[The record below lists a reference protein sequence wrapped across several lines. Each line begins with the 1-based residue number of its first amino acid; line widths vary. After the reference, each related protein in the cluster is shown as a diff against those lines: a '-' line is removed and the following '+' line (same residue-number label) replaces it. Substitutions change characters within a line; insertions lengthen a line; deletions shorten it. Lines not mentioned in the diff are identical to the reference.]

1 MESVSMFEEVAMR
14 RRSFLRTGSLAGG
27 AALVGAHG
35 LPRPLWAAPKEK
47 TAQDVVTLGKT
58 GIRVSR
64 LFQGTGT
71 NGVGK
76 SSNQTRALGLQGVA
90 DLLRA
95 GVDQGVTVWD
105 LADQY
110 GTHPHAHEA
119 LRTVPRDKVVIM
131 TKTHARTE
139 KEMRAD
145 LDRFRREIGTEMLDI
160 VLLHCMMSADW
171 PAERAGAMAVL
182 AEAKAKGIIRAHG
195 VSCHDFGA
203 LQAAAASDWVDVD
216 LARLNPAGAI
226 MDAPVG
232 EVLPVLAEMK
242 RRGKGVI
249 GMKILGAGRL
259 RDRVDDALQYAL
271 ASPVLDCFTIG
282 AESRPQ
288 LEDLLARIPKASVR
302 G

>member
-1 MESVSMFEEVAMR
+1 MK
-14 RRSFLRTGSLAGG
+14 RRSFLRTGSMAG
-27 AALVGAHG
+27 AAFLGAEAF
-35 LPRPLWAAPKEK
+35 PRHLYAATKEK
-47 TAQDVVTLGKT
+47 TAQDVVTLGRT

-71 NGVGK
+71 DGVGHA
-76 SSNQTRALGLQGVA
+76 SNQTRALGLQGVA

-95 GVDQGVTVWD
+95 GVDHGVTTWD

-110 GTHPHAHEA
+110 GTHPHAKEA
-119 LRTVPRDKVVIM
+119 LKTVARDKVVILS
-131 TKTHARTE
+131 KTHASTE

-145 LDRFRREIGTEMLDI
+145 LDRFRQEIGTDRIDI

-171 PAERAGAMAVL
+171 PKEKAGAMAVL
-182 AEAKAKGIIRAHG
+182 AEAKEKGIIRAHG
-195 VSCHDFGA
+195 VSCHDLGA
-203 LQAAAASDWVDVD
+203 LKSAAASDWVDVD

-226 MDAPVG
+226 MDAPVSQ
-232 EVLPVLAEMK
+232 VLPVLAEMK
-242 RRGKGVI
+242 RKGKGVI

-282 AESRPQ
+282 AENQRE
-288 LEDLLARIPKASVR
+288 LTDLIARIPKASTR
-302 G
+302 A